1 MTFCFDIDGV
11 VMTRV
16 PGNDYRLA
24 TPVGA
29 AVDLVNALFA
39 AGHRIVLHTARGS
52 LTGIDWRETTIA
64 QLRAAGVRYHEVLFG
79 KPAADFYIDDRAM
92 PLDALAELFRMG
104 VIGAGSDQPA
114 SSENQR

>member
-16 PGNDYRLA
+16 SGNDYRLA
-24 TPVGA
+24 TPVTATIG
-29 AVDLVNALFA
+29 LVNALFD

-52 LTGIDWRETTIA
+52 LSGIDWREMTVA
-64 QLRAAGVRYHEVLFG
+64 QLVAAGVKYHDLLFN

-92 PLDALAELFRMG
+92 PLDALAELLRMG
-104 VIGAGSDQPA
+104 VIGVAADRSA
-114 SSENQR
+114 SSETEQ